1 MTEMKR
7 RSGFDLRIVIIA
19 AIVLLLA
26 LGGAAAWAYTT
37 NNDLTSTRTTL
48 GATSGD
54 LATTKSKLED
64 TQGQLAEAKTDLED
78 TTKTI
83 AANQDRIKTLNFQID
98 RKAECIEAQAS
109 NLTEIKRIL
118 ELERANF
125 GQTTSGSAWAKAHTA
140 SQKAINAAIE
150 DLYKAYTNAAAG
162 KYSTS
167 NSWLDKSNA
176 QIRVSNKQLDTMD
189 NEIDAINKASDS
201 INDAND
207 AFQKTLDETVSTCGG

>member
-1 MTEMKR
+1 MTETKR
-7 RSGFDLRIVIIA
+7 RPGFDFRIVIMA
-19 AIVLLLA
+19 AVIMLLA
-26 LGGAAAWAYTT
+26 LGGTAAWAYTT
-37 NNDLTSTRTTL
+37 NNDLESTRTTL
-48 GATSGD
+48 GTTSGD
-54 LATTKSKLED
+54 LASTKSQLED
-64 TQGQLAEAKTDLED
+64 TKGQLDEAMTDLED
-78 TTKTI
+78 TAKAV
-83 AANQDRIKTLNFQID
+83 AANQDRIKTLTFQID
-98 RKAECIEAQAS
+98 RKGECIDAQAA

-125 GQTTSGSAWAKAHTA
+125 GRTTSGSAWAKAHAA
-140 SQKAINAAIE
+140 SQTAINAAIN

-189 NEIDAINKASDS
+189 NEIDAINKASDT